1 MIVILDCEYITIIWF
16 VGREASLPCMR
27 YTCTWKGITRQMMI
41 IRDELE
47 TMRMGSQN
55 KGKSRFMCNTRM
67 QWRMPNVKVFSEL
80 GSKAAHLCVYL
91 RWWSLASRLS
101 SVLASSLCLSL
112 FISEA
117 SLHFRLCV
125 SSLSTSLSHIE
136 CPTNQPFCHANVQKE
151 IVSRGWIWI
160 YGICTYTVHMYNGT
174 TK

>member
-1 MIVILDCEYITIIWF
+1 MIVILDCEYITIIWI
-16 VGREASLPCMR
+16 VGREASLPCMG

-67 QWRMPNVKVFSEL
+67 QWHMPNVKVLSEL

-101 SVLASSLCLSL
+101 SVVASCLFLSSSVKPHFTSDSVSHLSL
-112 FISEA
+112 PLSVA
-117 SLHFRLCV
+117 HRV
-125 SSLSTSLSHIE
+125 SHQSAILPCQCAERDRQPWLNLNIRNMHI
-136 CPTNQPFCHANVQKE
+136 H
-151 IVSRGWIWI
+151 
-160 YGICTYTVHMYNGT
+160 CTYV
-174 TK
+174 